1 MKKVKSDENVTI
13 DNMDSSCLN
22 EVYLVVDVFKN
33 DLREKSKT
41 ACLSLQHMD
50 YVEICCLFIRTVRTA
65 NWSQHLIATGKM
77 LSFFALTGHRSYTK
91 SVGVYLQIM
100 MNLENEYS

>member
-22 EVYLVVDVFKN
+22 EVNLVVDVFKN
-33 DLREKSKT
+33 DLREKSRT

-50 YVEICCLFIRTVRTA
+50 YVEICCLFICTVRTA
-65 NWSQHLIATGKM
+65 NWSQDLIATSKM
-77 LSFFALTGHRSYTK
+77 LSLFAATGHRSYTK
-91 SVGVYLQIM
+91 SVEVYLQIM
-100 MNLENEYS
+100 MNLENEYP

>member
-22 EVYLVVDVFKN
+22 KVYLLVDVFKN

-65 NWSQHLIATGKM
+65 TWSQHLIATGKM
-77 LSFFALTGHRSYTK
+77 LSFFAATGHRSYTK

-100 MNLENEYS
+100 MNLENEYP

>member
-22 EVYLVVDVFKN
+22 KVYLPVDVFKN

-41 ACLSLQHMD
+41 ACLSL
-50 YVEICCLFIRTVRTA
+50 
-65 NWSQHLIATGKM
+65 
-77 LSFFALTGHRSYTK
+77 
-91 SVGVYLQIM
+91 
-100 MNLENEYS
+100 